1 MTVSAAPTPTH
12 TAYAVPIGMCL
23 VAQPRPSM
31 LSASATKKT
40 TDGPRTD
47 NPSDVPSAV
56 AQTASKTALTSRM
69 IHGTV
74 SSPP

>member
-1 MTVSAAPTPTH
+1 
-12 TAYAVPIGMCL
+12 
-23 VAQPRPSM
+23 M

-40 TDGPRTD
+40 TEGPRTD
-47 NPSDVPSAV
+47 SPSDVPSAV